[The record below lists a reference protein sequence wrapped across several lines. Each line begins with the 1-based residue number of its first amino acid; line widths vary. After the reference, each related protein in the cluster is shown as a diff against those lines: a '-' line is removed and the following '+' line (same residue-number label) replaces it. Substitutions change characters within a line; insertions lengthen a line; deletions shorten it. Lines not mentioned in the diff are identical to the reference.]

1 MDIPIGRRY
10 NMELIIY
17 DGFMGDTNIILS
29 RKTRQ
34 NLSVGTDDV
43 IQKAILKE
51 H

>member
-1 MDIPIGRRY
+1 MKMIQ
-10 NMELIIY
+10 IISDEGY
-17 DGFMGDTNIILS
+17 MGDTNIILS
-29 RKTRQ
+29 GKTPQ